1 MNKFKKLKH
10 ARICKTLMMLA
21 PMFLWAWPMVL
32 DAQSARNKW
41 HHIKVKTSILKT
53 KSFDAF
59 IAIPK
64 DADSLR
70 ALFAAVPNGNV
81 WYSRD
86 GYGKN
91 WEETQG
97 LKGVKVRTFL
107 AHPGGED
114 AVLACTDQGL
124 YQLIVG
130 SLAWHEVGS
139 GWKHGAMLYVTFA
152 DSMSEVIF
160 ATTANA
166 IFKLTRG
173 IDIWQPFPVSVRSK
187 PFNSVITAI
196 FFSPLNATQLIV
208 GTEEGIFVPEIKND
222 SLVWQAKV
230 AGAPPS
236 LNSFALRRNRYA
248 REEILALSKSQG
260 AYYSLTGRAW
270 WPINNNLEKIG
281 KNYLPFH
288 SLTVDQ
294 NSSTKSCFAATARGE
309 IKQYKFSGLQVG
321 LLKIS
326 SDNVATWEL
335 ERIFAR
341 LYQQFSICEGLEFDM
356 LDTLK
361 IENKSMLDELLARK
375 GTVLQNYD
383 KVIWAKASNSV
394 VSNYY
399 MSIDIKVLNRKKDGS
414 YQTSNPYAGE
424 QEYDQYYPGMVDS
437 LALEIIKK
445 EFAGHGACKMKRSF
459 FQDWRTYAW
468 GGAVLAALASAVAAL
483 SDDEKHSLP
492 APPPFP

>member
-1 MNKFKKLKH
+1 
-10 ARICKTLMMLA
+10 
-21 PMFLWAWPMVL
+21 MFLWAWPMVL

-70 ALFAAVPNGNV
+70 ALFAAVPNGNI

-97 LKGVKVRTFL
+97 LQGVKVRTLL

-124 YQLIVG
+124 YQLFVG
-130 SLAWHEVGS
+130 SRAWQEVGS
-139 GWKHGAMLYVTFA
+139 GWKQGAMLYVTFSDPA
-152 DSMSEVIF
+152 GETIY
-160 ATTANA
+160 ATTASA
-166 IFKLTRG
+166 IFKLKRG
-173 IDIWQPFPVSVRSK
+173 TDVWKLLPVSAYSA
-187 PFNSVITAI
+187 PFNDGITAI
-196 FFSPLNATQLIV
+196 LLSPFNPEKLIV
-208 GTEEGIFVPEIKND
+208 GTDQGIFVPYIKND
-222 SLVWQAKV
+222 SLVWEPKV

-236 LNSFALRRNRYA
+236 LNAFALRRNVRA
-248 REEILALSKSQG
+248 QQEILALSKSQG

-270 WPINNNLEKIG
+270 WPINNNLGKIR

-294 NSSTKSCFAATARGE
+294 NSSTKSCFAATTEGE
-309 IKQYKFSGLQVG
+309 IKQYKFSGLQVA

-341 LYQQFSICEGLEFDM
+341 LYQQFSICEDLEFDM

-375 GTVLQNYD
+375 GTVLQSYD
-383 KVIWAKASNSV
+383 KIIWAKASNSV

-399 MSIDIKVLNRKKDGS
+399 MSIDIKILNREKDGS
-414 YQTSNPYAGE
+414 YQSSNPYAGE
-424 QEYDQYYPGMVDS
+424 QKYDQYYPGMVDS

-445 EFAGHGACKMKRSF
+445 EFVGHGACKIKRSF
-459 FQDWRTYAW
+459 FKDWRTYAW
-468 GGAVLAALASAVAAL
+468 GGTILAVLTSAVVAL
-483 SDDEKHSLP
+483 TEDEKRLLP